1 MNTALG
7 KTLMSNRMVHAAL
20 EGARNTIA
28 ETVRGIVAGEDAQP
42 VSPVWDEN
50 DPGLFP
56 PDHAVRI
63 VHADASM
70 LIGGVRSL
78 LLQSLHPVA
87 MYGVSTHSS
96 FREDPLGRL
105 QRTSSFLANTC
116 FGSGTQAQQAI
127 DIVKTVHERVH
138 GTMPD
143 GTPYAASDPHLL
155 QWVHITEIASFLH
168 AYRTWGARPITDAQ
182 ADEYVDGMASIGI
195 ALGMTS
201 APRTVAELNATIE
214 SYRHELA
221 VTEWSEEAVRFLL
234 WPPLTGAAKAAY
246 GIVFGA
252 ALMSLPGWARSM
264 VQVPLPPGV
273 NKFAI
278 QPAAV
283 AMTRTLQWAA
293 FAQAPQDAAGARVEH
308 SRAS

>member
-1 MNTALG
+1 MRGPALVK
-7 KTLMSNRMVHAAL
+7 KTVMSNSVVNAAL
-20 EGARNTIA
+20 EGARTTIA
-28 ETVRGIVAGEDAQP
+28 ETVRGIVAGEDVRP
-42 VSPVWDEN
+42 VSPGWDES
-50 DPGLFP
+50 DPGLFA

-63 VHADASM
+63 VHADAAM

-116 FGSGTQAQQAI
+116 FGTGSEAQQAI
-127 DIVKTVHERVH
+127 DIVKTVHERVQ

-143 GTPYAASDPHLL
+143 GTPYSASDPHLL
-155 QWVHITEIASFLH
+155 QWVHITEIASFLD
-168 AYRTWGARPITDAQ
+168 AYQTWGAQTITNAQ
-182 ADEYVDGMASIGI
+182 ADEYVDGMATIGL

-201 APRTVAELNATIE
+201 APRTVAELHACIE
-214 SYRHELA
+214 SYRPELA

-234 WPPLTGAAKAAY
+234 WPPLPATAKPAY
-246 GIVFGA
+246 GIIFAA

-264 VQVPLPPGV
+264 VQVPLPPGI

-283 AMTRTLQWAA
+283 AMTRTLQWAS
-293 FAQAPQDAAGARVEH
+293 FAQRDIAEGAASA
-308 SRAS
+308 